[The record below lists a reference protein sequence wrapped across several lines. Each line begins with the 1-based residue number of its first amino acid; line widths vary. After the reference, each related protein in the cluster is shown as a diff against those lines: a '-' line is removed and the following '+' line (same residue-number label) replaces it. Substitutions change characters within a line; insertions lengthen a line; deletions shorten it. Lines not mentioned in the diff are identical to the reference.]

1 MTTITEAT
9 VEDAVLL
16 QKLVLRELRVDV
28 EGYMNHQWNG
38 ELG

>member
-16 QKLVLRELRVDV
+16 QKLVLRELRVDMR
-28 EGYMNHQWNG
+28 GT
-38 ELG
+38 